1 MFEHL
6 KGGISSPSA
15 TSYSSFGQ
23 RFTQLM
29 TLVLLLGPLGASIYA
44 LTQLIAGNVSTTDLV
59 LLGAFYGATSMGVT
73 VGFHRMLTH
82 NAFEAHPA
90 LRAVL
95 LVFGTWSVQGAAIS
109 WAAIHQ
115 KHHVKSDTSDDPHS
129 PTRSFLHAHMG
140 WLMHFDRAELDVYA
154 KTQLKD
160 PITMFISRT
169 AFWWVVLGLVIPF
182 LIGGWSGLL
191 WGGMVRIFLV
201 HHITWSVNSVCHI
214 FGSRPYKISGSD
226 QSTNNWVVG
235 LLAMGEGWH
244 NNHHAF
250 PRSAFHGLRPWEI
263 DVSGYVIRVLGVLRL
278 AKNIYR
284 VPQAVLHARAAAAP
298 ERHAIV

>member
-1 MFEHL
+1 
-6 KGGISSPSA
+6 
-15 TSYSSFGQ
+15 
-23 RFTQLM
+23 
-29 TLVLLLGPLGASIYA
+29 
-44 LTQLIAGNVSTTDLV
+44 
-59 LLGAFYGATSMGVT
+59 
-73 VGFHRMLTH
+73 
-82 NAFEAHPA
+82 
-90 LRAVL
+90 
-95 LVFGTWSVQGAAIS
+95 
-109 WAAIHQ
+109 
-115 KHHVKSDTSDDPHS
+115 
-129 PTRSFLHAHMG
+129 MG
-140 WLMHFDRAELDVYA
+140 WLMHFDRVELDVYA

-191 WGGMVRIFLV
+191 WGGIVRIFLV
-201 HHITWSVNSVCHI
+201 HHVTWSVNSICHI

-235 LLAMGEGWH
+235 LFAMGEGWH

-284 VPQAVLHARAAAAP
+284 VPQAVLHARAGAAP
-298 ERHAIV
+298 ERRAIV